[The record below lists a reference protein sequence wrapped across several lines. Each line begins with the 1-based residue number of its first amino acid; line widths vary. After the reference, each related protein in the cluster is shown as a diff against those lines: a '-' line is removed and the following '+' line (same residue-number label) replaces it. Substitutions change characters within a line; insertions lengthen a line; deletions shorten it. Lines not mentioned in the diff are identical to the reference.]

1 MRLVGELEELAYAN
15 IFSDYLTQLGIEN
28 EIIEEPSGDKVAY
41 EIWVHEEDKV
51 EESEELLK
59 KFLENPDGE
68 EYQGVSEK
76 ARKIKK
82 QAEKEAK
89 QGPQYVD
96 ARTTIFYRGT
106 PRNGTLT
113 VILIVACWE
122 RHHVHSNTFY
132 S

>member
-1 MRLVGELEELAYAN
+1 MRLVGEIEELADART
-15 IFSDYLTQLGIEN
+15 FSDYLTQLGIKN
-28 EIIEEPSGDKVAY
+28 QVTEEPSGDKIAY

-51 EESEELLK
+51 EESESLLK

-89 QGPQYVD
+89 EKPQYMDV
-96 ARTTIFYRGT
+96 RRVRVRLQLY
-106 PRNGTLT
+106 
-113 VILIVACWE
+113 
-122 RHHVHSNTFY
+122 
-132 S
+132 